1 MYLNMSSEL
10 RAQHWDYLF
19 GEYHVTL
26 TGTLAEILGCS
37 IEDLLPDYGL
47 EEFRKE
53 FVAHCLYG
61 YLICSFFL
69 PQMLVEQKDQDHYET
84 LFKNSLSE
92 VVNMIINCGGEPASQ
107 KLAEILKHLASMGA
121 I

>member
-1 MYLNMSSEL
+1 MSSEL
-10 RAQHWDYLF
+10 RAQHWDDLF

-37 IEDLLPDYGL
+37 VEDLLPDYGL

-53 FVAHCLYG
+53 FVDHCLYG

-69 PQMLVEQKDQDHYET
+69 PQMQVEQKDQIDY
-84 LFKNSLSE
+84 NSVYKRSMRDVAHEISGL
-92 VVNMIINCGGEPASQ
+92 GGELACK
-107 KLAEILKHLASMGA
+107 KLADILKHVAAMGA